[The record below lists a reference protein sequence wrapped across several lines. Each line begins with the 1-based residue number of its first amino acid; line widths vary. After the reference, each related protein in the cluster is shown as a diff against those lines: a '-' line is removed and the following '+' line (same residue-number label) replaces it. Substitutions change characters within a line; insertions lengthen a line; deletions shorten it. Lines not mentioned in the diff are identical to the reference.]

1 VDIKISK
8 RRVTNPSFF
17 SHNRLHG
24 ETRLQIH
31 RLFFRET
38 SRKHPPDGY
47 GHTNDGKDENLLR
60 LTYIELLAVSSKR
73 RIFAADIKHYMAMKY
88 TMVVNKGQNGFLI
101 GQLKELPEVFT
112 QGESV
117 EELKE
122 NIADALEMYLEDM
135 RENYRPNGE
144 TLREEEIV
152 FA

>member
-1 VDIKISK
+1 
-8 RRVTNPSFF
+8 
-17 SHNRLHG
+17 
-24 ETRLQIH
+24 
-31 RLFFRET
+31 
-38 SRKHPPDGY
+38 
-47 GHTNDGKDENLLR
+47 
-60 LTYIELLAVSSKR
+60 
-73 RIFAADIKHYMAMKY
+73 MKY